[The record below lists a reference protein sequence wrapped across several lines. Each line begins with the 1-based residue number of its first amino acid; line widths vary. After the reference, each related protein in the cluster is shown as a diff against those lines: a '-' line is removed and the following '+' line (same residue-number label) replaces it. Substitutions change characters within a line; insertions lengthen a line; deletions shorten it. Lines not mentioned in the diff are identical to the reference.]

1 MKKKDLIGIIL
12 ACIALA
18 LLIAAILTPHTAE
31 DVVAECTIVARN
43 KVGSDFIMHVVC
55 NGTNAIAVVPED
67 VYWGANKWLPYSS
80 RKIDCSYVINYDCN
94 QMQTIKE
101 P

>member
-1 MKKKDLIGIIL
+1 MMKKDLIAIIL
-12 ACIALA
+12 ACIALV
-18 LLIAAILTPHTAE
+18 LLITAILTPNNTE
-31 DVVAECTIVARN
+31 DVVTECTVVARN
-43 KVGSDFIMHVVC
+43 KFDSEFIMHVIC

-80 RKIDCSYVINYDCN
+80 RKIDCSYVINYDCS
-94 QMQTIKE
+94 QMQTTKG

>member
-1 MKKKDLIGIIL
+1 MMKKDLIPILL
-12 ACIALA
+12 ACIALV
-18 LLIAAILTPHTAE
+18 LLIAAILIPNNTEAVMT
-31 DVVAECTIVARN
+31 ECSIVARN
-43 KVGSDFIMHVVC
+43 KVGSDFIMHVIC

-80 RKIDCSYVINYDCN
+80 RKIDCSYVINYDCS
-94 QMQTIKE
+94 QMQTTKG